1 VPTPRRRPEHGASLS
16 ELLAAIRWRLVG
28 WSLLVIVIV
37 LAIAGVTVYAAAAA
51 GFRDQVDRDLAA
63 RADSIA
69 GIGGHEAEE
78 DLGREGY
85 LGASFQLVL
94 GPRGEILANPQ
105 NLAAADLRALSGTA
119 PGYHDA
125 TVDREPARVYVRPF
139 ASGDPA
145 QLLLVGR
152 SVEAEREALARLVVA
167 LLASGA
173 GAVVLAIAGGW
184 FLAGRALVPIALAF
198 HRQRDFVADASHEL
212 RTPLT
217 VIRAA
222 AELLDRHGDE
232 PLAQN
237 RELLDD
243 LRAEVARM
251 ERLAEDLLTLA
262 RSDARELALARGR
275 VDLAVFAADAIRRA
289 RALAEERGVALEHQH
304 EGAALVVDADPD
316 RLAQA
321 LLVLVDN
328 ALRHTPPGGHVS
340 VRTRRE
346 RGDAV
351 VRVRDDGEGVA
362 PADLPHV
369 FDRFYRA
376 GKARTAEGGAGL
388 GLAIARALVRAHG
401 GELSL
406 ESAPGAGTTATIRLP
421 IDPPTG

>member
-1 VPTPRRRPEHGASLS
+1 MPHRRSEQGASLG

-28 WSLLVIVIV
+28 WSLLVIVVV
-37 LAIAGVTVYAAAAA
+37 LAIVGVTVYAAAAA

-63 RADSIA
+63 RADSIT
-69 GIGGHEAEE
+69 GPGDHESSEELGH
-78 DLGREGY
+78 EGY

-94 GPRGEILANPQ
+94 GPQGQILANPQ
-105 NLAAADLRALSGTA
+105 NLAAADLQALSRTA

-125 TVDREPARVYVRPF
+125 TVDREPARVYVRPL
-139 ASGDPA
+139 APGDPT
-145 QLLLVGR
+145 LLLLGR
-152 SVEAEREALARLVVA
+152 SVEAEREALSRLVVA

-184 FLAGRALVPIALAF
+184 FLSGRALVPIALAF

-222 AELLDRHGDE
+222 ADLLDRHGDE

-262 RSDARELALARGR
+262 RSDAGELALARGR
-275 VDLAVFAADAIRRA
+275 VDLAAFATDAIRRT
-289 RALAEERGVALEHQH
+289 RALAEERGVVLDHRH

-321 LLVLVDN
+321 LLILIDN
-328 ALRHTPPGGHVS
+328 ALRHTRRGGHVS
-340 VRTRRE
+340 VGTRRE

-351 VRVRDDGEGVA
+351 VRVRDDGEGIA

-421 IDPPTG
+421 ADPPIG